1 MYKLI
6 FIASV
11 DTNNIN
17 INYNNGF
24 MRYLYYTFQ
33 DVWEYWLKTLDNIID
48 DENDNILQEIEL
60 FPVTIKNLKDED
72 DNKVKINVEEE
83 EMDCSDEEIIIP
95 IEEEEMDCSDEKN
108 IIPFENS
115 NMKDNNCS
123 ENIVDEIK
131 ENKNSKIEN
140 LVEKSNIIENTD
152 ILTIDYKKDPRCNP
166 ELYNDKT
173 AIMPIKY
180 EV

>member
-11 DTNNIN
+11 DTNNVN

-33 DVWEYWLKTLDNIID
+33 DVWEYWLKTLDNVID
-48 DENDNILQEIEL
+48 DENDNKLQEIEL

-72 DNKVKINVEEE
+72 DNKVEINVEEE

-95 IEEEEMDCSDEKN
+95 
-108 IIPFENS
+108 FENN

-123 ENIVDEIK
+123 ENIVTDEIK

-166 ELYNDKT
+166 KLYNDKT